1 MSFQKVLQRL
11 VKNNVAFELA
21 IEQLHTPTGYY
32 LCKHTLIDQY
42 PDLSSTEQ
50 VTLLQKIAEQI
61 ERSTRLEETITKQ
74 DWIQIQQQLSN
85 DL

>member
-1 MSFQKVLQRL
+1 MSFQKSLQRL

-21 IEQLHTPTGYY
+21 IEQLYTPTGYY

-42 PDLSSTEQ
+42 PDLLPTEQ
-50 VTLLQKIAEQI
+50 VMLLQKIAEQI

-74 DWIQIQQQLSN
+74 NWIQIHQQLSN